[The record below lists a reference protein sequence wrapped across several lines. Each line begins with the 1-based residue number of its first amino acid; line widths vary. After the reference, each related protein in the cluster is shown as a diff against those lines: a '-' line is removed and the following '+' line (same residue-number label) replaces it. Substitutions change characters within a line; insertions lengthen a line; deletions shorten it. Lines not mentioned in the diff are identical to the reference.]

1 MEICEL
7 LHASFKN
14 AKQKAVIN
22 LKYTSNYIS
31 HIQNGYMSKYD
42 LSMPQFNI
50 LRILRGAKGV
60 LSVNEVKNRMIEK
73 SPNST
78 RLMDK
83 LIDKNLIQR
92 IRCEK
97 DKRIVYVS
105 ITELGLQVLKEI
117 DEDENSLIEYS
128 GIITEKEAEQ
138 LSQLL
143 DKLRG

>member
-1 MEICEL
+1 M
-7 LHASFKN
+7 
-14 AKQKAVIN
+14 
-22 LKYTSNYIS
+22 
-31 HIQNGYMSKYD
+31 
-42 LSMPQFNI
+42 
-50 LRILRGAKGV
+50 RGAKGV

-83 LIDKNLIQR
+83 LIEKNLIQR